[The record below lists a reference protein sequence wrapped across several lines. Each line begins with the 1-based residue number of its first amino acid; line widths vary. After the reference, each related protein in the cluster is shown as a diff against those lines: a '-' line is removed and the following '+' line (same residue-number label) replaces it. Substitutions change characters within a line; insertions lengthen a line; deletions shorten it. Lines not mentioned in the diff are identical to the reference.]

1 MKITES
7 KLREIIK
14 EEYLRVTPVMP
25 GEIMSEARAM
35 YLAEEIVNEGFF
47 GNVLAG
53 IKGAIKG
60 VGAAG
65 AKAGEKAAGAASS
78 VGGQLAAAAQKL
90 TAPIAA
96 AGKDA
101 AAAIK
106 DIKDAGVKAAA
117 VAASNSIKSS
127 LEKEVKNQVALIIQK
142 EVASGKDEAAAKA
155 EAEAVVANAL
165 AAALMGIGGA

>member
-7 KLREIIK
+7 RLRQIIK

-47 GNVLAG
+47 TNAL
-53 IKGAIKG
+53 GAIKG
-60 VGAAG
+60 LASGIGAAG
-65 AKAGEKAAGAASS
+65 AKAGEKAAGAASK

-90 TAPIAA
+90 AAPVAA

-101 AAAIK
+101 IAAIK

-117 VAASNSIKSS
+117 MTASNTIKAA
-127 LEKEVKNQVALIIQK
+127 LEKEVKNQVAIIIQK
-142 EVASGKDEAAAKA
+142 EVAAGKDEASAKA
-155 EAEAVVANAL
+155 EAEAVVSNAL
-165 AAALMGIGGA
+165 AAALMGIGG